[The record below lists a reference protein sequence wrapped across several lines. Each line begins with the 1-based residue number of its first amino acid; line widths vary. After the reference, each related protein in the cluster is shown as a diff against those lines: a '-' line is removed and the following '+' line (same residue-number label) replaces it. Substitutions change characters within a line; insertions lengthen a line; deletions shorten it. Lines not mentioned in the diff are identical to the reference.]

1 MLYCFDK
8 DLNFDYSEV
17 EMSIC
22 KENKNGI
29 LYDAYDKIFTDFNGK
44 KVDISGKTIFPRTGA
59 AQIKSMIEEII
70 NQGGIPNLTN
80 EETDKIEMW
89 PNFYKTKRKIK
100 VLKGRDLQNQKVI
113 KELEEQFGNE
123 IFIKTVKKGFNSVIP
138 ISLLK
143 DRDCV
148 FYKALSYHADE
159 DFIVSE
165 KITLTTDKYGKKE
178 YRCFVINN
186 EPYNIS
192 RFTTEVFHE
201 IDEEVLVALHR
212 VIEQSKG
219 RLPSTYEVDL
229 LEYEQDGKKHID
241 VSEFNPPQAAGLY
254 LYNSILEPS
263 SDILH
268 RKDIKKISREFLPK
282 KDECTLEGEVING
295 RNSLYEIPRS
305 FANDLRSIYLMGSP
319 GITFVA
325 DIPFNSN
332 CFAYHGSILSFEP
345 ITDLS
350 IHPMSDEDLTKG
362 PDEEAKVYIK
372 EDNKKS

>member
-29 LYDAYDKIFTDFNGK
+29 LYDAYDKIFTDFNGQ

-70 NQGGIPNLTN
+70 NQRGIPNLTN

-89 PNFYKTKRKIK
+89 PNFYNTRRKIK
-100 VLKGRDLQNQKVI
+100 VLKGKDLQNPKVI

-123 IFIKTVKKGFNSVIP
+123 IFIKTVKKGFSSVIP

-148 FYKALSYHADE
+148 FYKALSYHAVE

-178 YRCFVINN
+178 YRCFVVNN

-192 RFTTEVFHE
+192 RFTTDVFHE

-212 VIEQSKG
+212 VIEQAKG
-219 RLPSTYEVDL
+219 CLPSTYEVDL
-229 LEYEQDGKKHID
+229 LEYEKDGKKHKD

-268 RKDIKKISREFLPK
+268 RKDIKKIAREFLPK

-332 CFAYHGSILSFEP
+332 CFAYHGSILSFEA
-345 ITDLS
+345 ITDSS
-350 IHPMSDEDLTKG
+350 IHPMSDE
-362 PDEEAKVYIK
+362 EAKVYVK